1 MQVVIVRH
9 AKAED
14 AGTGPDGPR
23 RPDAERALTSS
34 GRQYAR
40 LAGRVLDR
48 LCPGVDA
55 LAVSPL
61 RRAAETGALI
71 ARQYKRLEPVPLPA
85 LAPAGSARGVLKWL
99 HEFPEDATVVLVGHE
114 PDLSRLAGWLMTGAA
129 ESVIELKKGAIC
141 LIEFRAAPAAGHGSL
156 RWLLAPAQVRA
167 LRR

>member
-14 AGTGPDGPR
+14 SDTGSDGPR
-23 RPDAERALTSS
+23 RPDAERALTAS

-40 LAGRVLDR
+40 VAGRVLNR
-48 LCPGVDA
+48 FRPAIDA

-71 ARQYKRLEPVPLPA
+71 ARQYKKLEPIALPA
-85 LAPAGSARGVLKWL
+85 LAPAGSARGILKWL
-99 HEFPEDATVVLVGHE
+99 REFPEDATVVLVGHE
-114 PDLSRLAGWLMTGAA
+114 PDLSRFAGWLLTGTA
-129 ESVIELKKGAIC
+129 ETVIELKKGAIC
-141 LIEFRAAPAAGHGSL
+141 LIEFRAAPAAGRGLL